1 MYIKDVCKECK
12 LTKKAI
18 EYYEQ
23 QGLVSPTIEDNGYRN
38 YSNDDISVLKEIGAL
53 RKLGISIAD
62 IKNILSSPDKTAA
75 LAEYKYK
82 IGLEV
87 ERSLAR
93 KKCLEQL
100 LQDYDIERA
109 ISYIEENLER
119 NFTIKE
125 KLLQAF
131 PGGYGMYLC
140 IHFGQFLNGKIDT
153 KEKEEAYN
161 KIVDYLD
168 TVSKVEFPKE
178 LEEYFLKELEQLKE
192 EDMQKMN
199 SSVTDA
205 VYNVDRYLEE
215 NKEIIE
221 KYLEYRNS
229 DEYKKSPAYK
239 IQQLLLQFQQE
250 SGYYDIFIENLK
262 ILSDS
267 YSEYFEKLQEANK
280 AFIEKYPQT
289 ATIYDL

>member
-62 IKNILSSPDKTAA
+62 IKNIFSSPDKTAA